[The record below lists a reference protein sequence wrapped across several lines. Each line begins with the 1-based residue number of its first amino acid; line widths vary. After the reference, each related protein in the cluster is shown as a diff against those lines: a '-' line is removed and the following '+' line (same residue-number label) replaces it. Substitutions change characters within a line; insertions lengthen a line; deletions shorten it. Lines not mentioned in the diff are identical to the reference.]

1 MPPKKGKGA
10 SKKKIPRTSTEDE
23 DLQINQIDVHYNPE
37 IVSSLLHDLSLQIE
51 SKCNQIQ
58 KDSDFMITSIQQAFH
73 LELIKLPNQVKQ
85 MSIRE
90 FKEEYGGDILNVTKG
105 YTQQTLVKS
114 SKSSSVL
121 TVSNKANIQKERQ
134 KVFQTPNAIQK
145 KSKNGMLNAMRNPRE
160 GEIIL
165 SANGSPLGG
174 CAIVKKEPQNGSKID
189 SFVPQTPG
197 VFLPLRNGN
206 IIDLDTV
213 DIHSLSKEEKEDIQT
228 YLRTVSK
235 NIEGIASKLK
245 LQSS

>member
-1 MPPKKGKGA
+1 MAPKKGKPA
-10 SKKKIPRTSTEDE
+10 SKKKIVRTSTEDE

-73 LELIKLPNQVKQ
+73 LELIKLPSQVKQ

-105 YTQQTLVKS
+105 YTQPTAKS
-114 SKSSSVL
+114 TKNSNIL
-121 TVSNKANIQKERQ
+121 TNSTKTNIQKDNQ
-134 KVFQTPNAIQK
+134 KVFQTPNAMHK
-145 KSKNGMLNAMRNPRE
+145 KSKSGGITALRNPRE

-165 SANGSPLGG
+165 SANGSPLGEF
-174 CAIVKKEPQNGSKID
+174 ATVKKVPQNGSKID
-189 SFVPQTPG
+189 SFAVPQTPG

-206 IIDLDTV
+206 IIDLDSV
-213 DIHSLSKEEKEDIQT
+213 DIQSLSKEEKEDIQT